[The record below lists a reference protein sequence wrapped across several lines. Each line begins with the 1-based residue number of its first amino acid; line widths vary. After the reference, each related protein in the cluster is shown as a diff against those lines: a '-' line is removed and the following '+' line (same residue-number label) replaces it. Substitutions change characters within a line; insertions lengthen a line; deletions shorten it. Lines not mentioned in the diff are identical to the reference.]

1 MIAFT
6 IKFVVVLMFMILQDI
21 AWAMYVIKVDKRDA
35 VRAGAWSSLIMVF
48 GSYVAISY
56 IGDHKFI
63 IAAVLGS
70 FIGTYITVKYHDTL
84 ESFKK

>member
-6 IKFVVVLMFMILQDI
+6 IKFVIVLVFMILQDI

>member
-1 MIAFT
+1 MLIFLA
-6 IKFVVVLMFMILQDI
+6 KFVIVLVFMILQDI

-63 IAAVLGS
+63 VAAVLGS
-70 FIGTYITVKYHDTL
+70 FIGTYITVKYHNKL

>member
-6 IKFVVVLMFMILQDI
+6 IKFVIVLVFMILQDI

-56 IGDHKFI
+56 IGEHKFI

>member
-1 MIAFT
+1 
-6 IKFVVVLMFMILQDI
+6 MILQDI